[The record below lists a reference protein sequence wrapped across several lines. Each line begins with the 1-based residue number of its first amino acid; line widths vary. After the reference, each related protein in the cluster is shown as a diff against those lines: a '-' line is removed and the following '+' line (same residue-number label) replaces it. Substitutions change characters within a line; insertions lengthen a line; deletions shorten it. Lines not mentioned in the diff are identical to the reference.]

1 MMKRV
6 LILAPRLDVMF
17 KEGTVPTERGPISEI
32 RQHWHN
38 FARAVEWA
46 HVSAGDIVNT
56 IELPLWQ
63 FNPELIAPENL
74 KPDIVYVPHREEHQ
88 FPLPAGIE
96 ARYYMQSVFP
106 HIFYVDSKGYAAGS
120 SWYPMKVPGVP
131 NHREPNGIYDA
142 LSARAARNESKF
154 DQPVPTKIPDELRGY
169 ILFACQIPHDYVISA
184 HSEVSVDFALN
195 DCLKTAASIGKWVI
209 VKGHPVNP
217 GSMKNLRAITAK
229 YTHSASWCDSINI
242 HSLIEASSM
251 VVTVNSGTG
260 MEALLHKKPVMV
272 YGRAEYDCV
281 AMNPEITRDWV
292 APWFDEPLV
301 RNFFDLWY
309 DRVIDTTNPASV
321 SRLVKD

>member
-1 MMKRV
+1 MKV

-17 KEGTVPTERGPISEI
+17 KEGPVPTGRGPVSEI
-32 RQHWHN
+32 RQHWLN
-38 FARAVEWA
+38 FVLAASTAHTEVGDEVE
-46 HVSAGDIVNT
+46 IL
-56 IELPLWQ
+56 ELPLWQ
-63 FNPELIAPENL
+63 FTSEMVANR
-74 KPDIVYVPHREEHQ
+74 KPDIVYVPHREAHQ
-88 FPLPAGIE
+88 FPVPAGIE

-106 HIFYVDSKGYAAGS
+106 HIFYVDSQGYAGGS
-120 SWYPMKVPGVP
+120 SWYPMNVPDVSQY
-131 NHREPNGIYDA
+131 RDSADIYDT
-142 LSARAARNESKF
+142 LRLRVDRNESKF
-154 DQPVPTKIPDELRGY
+154 DQPAPMDIPTELHGY

-184 HSEVSVDFALN
+184 HSDVSVNFALE

-217 GSMKNLRAITAK
+217 ISMENLRMITAK
-229 YTHSASWCDSINI
+229 YVHGASWCDSINI
-242 HSLIEASSM
+242 HSLIKSSSM

-321 SRLVKD
+321 SRLVK